1 MIFSLIQIRLF
12 IVYSSY
18 ECIILEKYRES
29 GGKMNEDLSKKEYI
43 QDVLI
48 VASLVIPVI
57 GFVIAFWFLVKNNRG
72 LAKKY
77 FWCSLLG
84 IVIAGLLYFAKN
96 GFSLHNSLMNLS
108 LHGFKSAYIGGEFIV
123 AFLVFE
129 FVEDISVKRMAIISF
144 ITSLAFVAIS
154 ALRIESLTNFLAA
167 VPQTAVL
174 ILTYVILQKRMKKWL
189 AFALGLIISFVWVL
203 ILFSIVGVLFNI

>member
-1 MIFSLIQIRLF
+1 MD
-12 IVYSSY
+12 
-18 ECIILEKYRES
+18 
-29 GGKMNEDLSKKEYI
+29 EDLNKKEYI
-43 QDVLI
+43 QAALI
-48 VASLVIPVI
+48 GASLVSPLI
-57 GFVIAFWFLVKNNRG
+57 GFGIALWFWVKNNRA

-84 IVIAGLLYFAKN
+84 VVITGLLYFVKN
-96 GFSLHNSLMNLS
+96 EFSLHNSLMNLS
-108 LHGFKSAYIGGEFIV
+108 LHGFKSAYIGGGFIV

>member
-1 MIFSLIQIRLF
+1 MI
-12 IVYSSY
+12 
-18 ECIILEKYRES
+18 
-29 GGKMNEDLSKKEYI
+29 G
-43 QDVLI
+43 
-48 VASLVIPVI
+48 ASLVSPLI
-57 GFVIAFWFLVKNNRG
+57 GFGIALWFWVKNNRA

-84 IVIAGLLYFAKN
+84 VVITGLLYFVKN
-96 GFSLHNSLMNLS
+96 GFSLHNLLLLMDLS
-108 LHGFKSAYIGGEFIV
+108 LHGFKSAYIGGGFIV

>member
-1 MIFSLIQIRLF
+1 
-12 IVYSSY
+12 
-18 ECIILEKYRES
+18 
-29 GGKMNEDLSKKEYI
+29 MNEDLSKKEYI
-43 QDVLI
+43 QNVLI

-84 IVIAGLLYFAKN
+84 IVITGLLYFAKN
-96 GFSLHNSLMNLS
+96 EFSLHNSLMNLS
-108 LHGFKSAYIGGEFIV
+108 LHGFKSAYIGGGFIV
-123 AFLVFE
+123 ALLVFE

-167 VPQTAVL
+167 VPQTVVL

>member
-1 MIFSLIQIRLF
+1 M
-12 IVYSSY
+12 
-18 ECIILEKYRES
+18 
-29 GGKMNEDLSKKEYI
+29 
-43 QDVLI
+43 
-48 VASLVIPVI
+48 
-57 GFVIAFWFLVKNNRG
+57 
-72 LAKKY
+72 
-77 FWCSLLG
+77 
-84 IVIAGLLYFAKN
+84 
-96 GFSLHNSLMNLS
+96 
-108 LHGFKSAYIGGEFIV
+108 

-174 ILTYVILQKRMKKWL
+174 ILTYVILQKRMKKRL